1 MTGLAIDA
9 LGITY
14 RTARGKIAAVRD
26 VSLAVAQGE
35 VLALVGESGSGKSS
49 LAFACAAHAAPNATM
64 QGRIALDG
72 TPITTADRGR
82 RVAMVFQDPQA
93 ALNPTLTLGAQVHEV
108 FARIHGMAVNAA
120 REATLAVL
128 ARVGLPDP
136 SAIALRH
143 AHETSGG
150 EKQRVVIAMALAANP
165 RLLVCD
171 EPTTALDATTAAGIV
186 ALLSDLRRQAG
197 LAVLYITHDLALA
210 ARIADRIA
218 VLYAGCLVEEGP
230 AERVLHAPRH
240 PYTRLLLAAVPDP
253 HGAARVLPAPLPG
266 RLPDLA
272 ALPPG
277 CVFAPRCALRQ
288 AACDVAQPKLT
299 AAPHRSACL
308 FSDLVSTLPVA
319 SSAVAP
325 AAPAPPLLA
334 VAALS
339 ARHGRRGLLDRL
351 AGRDV
356 RTKAVDAIDLDV
368 RPGEVFG
375 LIGESGCGKTSFLR
389 ALAGIGGFT
398 GTIRFDGAIIAG
410 DMARAAVWRR
420 DIQLVFQNPDA
431 SLNPRMRIGAAL
443 ARPLALHAA
452 LSGAALRTA
461 VADWLARVK
470 LPENFATRFP
480 HQLSG
485 GEKQRVAIARAFAAR
500 PKLVLCDEIT
510 SGLDVSVQAAI
521 LALLLQLRAET
532 GVALLMVSH
541 DLNLVQQVADRIA
554 VMYAGRIV
562 ERRALTG
569 RLAAPMHPYTEALLA
584 AAPVPDPAVQVRQ
597 VLLPGPGAP
606 GPGCAFAP
614 RCPRCLGAVCDTTP
628 AIQETPTGALACHIA
643 VENLATIDAI
653 WSRAA

>member
-1 MTGLAIDA
+1 MSGLAIDA
-9 LGITY
+9 LSIAY
-14 RTARGKIAAVRD
+14 RAARGKVAAVRD
-26 VSLAVAQGE
+26 VSLGVAPGE

-49 LAFACAAHAAPNATM
+49 LAFACAAHAAPNATI
-64 QGRIALDG
+64 QGRITLDG
-72 TPITTADRGR
+72 TPITAADRGR

-108 FARIHGMAVNAA
+108 FARVHGMAEDTA
-120 REATLAVL
+120 RDATLAVL
-128 ARVGLPDP
+128 ARVGLPNP
-136 SAIALRH
+136 AAIAHRY

-186 ALLSDLRRQAG
+186 ALLSDLRRDAG

-230 AERVLHAPRH
+230 AADVLHTPRH

-253 HGAARVLPAPLPG
+253 HGASRVLPAPLPG

-272 ALPPG
+272 ALPVG

-288 AACDVAQPKLT
+288 AVCDVAQPPLLGT
-299 AAPHRSACL
+299 THRSACL
-308 FSDLVSTLPVA
+308 FPDQVGALPLALSSVVS
-319 SSAVAP
+319 AP
-325 AAPAPPLLA
+325 PAPPLLQ
-334 VAALS
+334 VEALS
-339 ARHGRRGLLDRL
+339 VRHGRRRLLDRV
-351 AGRDV
+351 AGRDT
-356 RTKAVDAIDLDV
+356 RMLAVDGIALDV

-375 LIGESGCGKTSFLR
+375 LIGESGCGKTSLLR
-389 ALAGIGGFT
+389 AIAGIGTFA
-398 GTIRFDGAIIAG
+398 GTIRFNGAAIAG
-410 DMARAAVWRR
+410 DMARNASWRR
-420 DIQLVFQNPDA
+420 NIQLVFQNPDA
-431 SLNPRMRIGAAL
+431 SLNPRMRIGQAL
-443 ARPLALHAA
+443 ARPLALHAG
-452 LSGAALRTA
+452 LSGAALRKA
-461 VADWLARVK
+461 VGEWLARVK
-470 LPENFATRFP
+470 LPENFAARFP

-485 GEKQRVAIARAFAAR
+485 GEKQRVAIARAFAAN

-554 VMYAGRIV
+554 VMYAGRIL
-562 ERRALTG
+562 ERRALAG
-569 RLAAPMHPYTEALLA
+569 PIAPPIHPYTEALLA
-584 AAPVPDPAVQVRQ
+584 AAPVPDPAVRVRQ
-597 VLLPGPGAP
+597 VLLPGPGAY

-614 RCPRCLGAVCDTTP
+614 RCPRCLGAICDTP
-628 AIQETPTGALACHIA
+628 PPLRATPTGMVACHISTEA
-643 VENLATIDAI
+643 LAAI
-653 WSRAA
+653 PRLWSRAA